1 MTDVSHNEIRAQL
14 EAYALGALDDDERD
28 AVEAHL
34 ADCADCRLVAEQ
46 AADAASALPSA
57 LAAASPLE
65 LPPSLKG
72 RVLARVER
80 DGGAPQ
86 RRPWWRRPRAALALA
101 ALVLA
106 ALFVAW
112 NARLEDA
119 RSEEKDLRARLAL
132 LQDLQPV
139 VLEVIDSRQ
148 TVKRVLLPPENQ
160 PESRA
165 YGKVFTRTDLS
176 DVVTMV
182 NRLPRPPE
190 GRVYRLW
197 LTAAGRTR
205 SAGVMSVDEHGFALL
220 VFKAAGKNPAY
231 DDARVVLQPK
241 DAKSPTGVTMVLWN
255 MRS

>member
-1 MTDVSHNEIRAQL
+1 MSDVNHSEIRAQL
-14 EAYALGALDDDERD
+14 EAYALGALDDDERA
-28 AVEAHL
+28 AVEDHL
-34 ADCADCRLVAEQ
+34 ADCADCRLMVERAVE
-46 AADAASALPSA
+46 AASALPTA

-65 LPPSLKG
+65 LPGSLKG
-72 RVLARVER
+72 RVLERVER

-86 RRPWWRRPRAALALA
+86 RRRWWRPRAALALA
-101 ALVLA
+101 TLVLV

-119 RSEEKDLRARLAL
+119 RSEEKDLRARLSR
-132 LQDLQPV
+132 LQDVQPV
-139 VLEVIDSRQ
+139 VLEVIDSPQ

-197 LTAAGRTR
+197 LTTAGRTR
-205 SAGVMSVDEHGFALL
+205 PAGVMSIDEHGFALL

-241 DAKSPTGVTMVLWN
+241 DAKSPTGVTMVFWN
-255 MRS
+255 TRS